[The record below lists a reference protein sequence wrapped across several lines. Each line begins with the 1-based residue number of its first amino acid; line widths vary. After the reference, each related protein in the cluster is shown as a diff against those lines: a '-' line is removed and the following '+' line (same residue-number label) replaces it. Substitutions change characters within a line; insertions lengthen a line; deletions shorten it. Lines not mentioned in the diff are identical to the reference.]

1 MILAAQSAYTSGRTG
16 VALAGQT
23 IMITL
28 GLAAGSTSWMESS
41 SAAVMWPVASTMGKD
56 VDTVTPGVIEVPGRG
71 AYANRDRL
79 RGSEARL
86 NKLTA

>member
-1 MILAAQSAYTSGRTG
+1 MGPDDHDH
-16 VALAGQT
+16 AG
-23 IMITL
+23 
-28 GLAAGSTSWMESS
+28 AGHGFDQLDGGS

-56 VDTVTPGVIEVPGRG
+56 VDTVTPGVIEVPGSG
-71 AYANRDRL
+71 AYENRDRL

>member
-1 MILAAQSAYTSGRTG
+1 MSGRTG
-16 VALAGQT
+16 VAFGGQT

-56 VDTVTPGVIEVPGRG
+56 VDTVTPGVIEVPGGG
-71 AYANRDRL
+71 AYENRDRL